1 MSFRIHS
8 PDFQEGS
15 SIPSKFTCDGS
26 DISPTLQWEDPPA
39 NTKSFTLIIHDPDAP
54 AGDWTHWLLYNI
66 PSDKQSLLESFPS
79 EINLPDGMRQGR
91 NSWHQTKYGGPCPPS
106 GTHRYFFT
114 LYALDTFLEQEG
126 GADRQEVLAA
136 MRSHILAQA
145 QLIGTYCRK

>member
-1 MSFRIHS
+1 MSFRIYS

-26 DISPTLQWEDPPA
+26 DISPTLQWEDPPI

-54 AGDWTHWLLYNI
+54 AGDWTHWVVYNI
-66 PSDKQSLLESFPS
+66 PSDKQYLVESFPS

-114 LYALDTFLEQEG
+114 LYALDTFLELEG

-136 MRSHILAQA
+136 IQSHILAQA
-145 QLIGTYCRK
+145 QMIGTYCRK

>member
-1 MSFRIHS
+1 VSFRIYS

-26 DISPTLQWEDPPA
+26 DISPTLQWEDPPI

-54 AGDWTHWLLYNI
+54 AGDWTHWVLYNI
-66 PSDKQSLLESFPS
+66 PSDKQYLVESFPS

-114 LYALDTFLEQEG
+114 LYALDTFLELEG

-136 MRSHILAQA
+136 IQSHILAQA
-145 QLIGTYCRK
+145 QMISTYCRK